1 MAWQEREH
9 DVTTSKR
16 VRKRRKR
23 QKQDNRHNKNN
34 SLDLKYEM
42 KGHLFFGH
50 FHLLLLQSYHPSG
63 NLHASV
69 LSHAKTIL
77 QGTLE
82 GGRRRSGQRK
92 CWTDNIKERTSMPMP
107 ELLTRASCR
116 KFWKRISAESSLMFT
131 RRANGA
137 KDWTELNRNG
147 QGTELNWTDLKQTDK
162 NTTVMI
168 IIIQEIHKAP
178 TLWLKALNN
187 TD

>member
-63 NLHASV
+63 NLHASG

-77 QGTLE
+77 QGILE
-82 GGRRRSGQRK
+82 GGRRRGRQKK
-92 CWTDNIKERTSMPMP
+92 CWMDNIKERTSMPMP
-107 ELLTRASCR
+107 ELLSRASCR
-116 KFWKRISAESSLMFT
+116 KDWNGIFPFTDCWCLCVADLSVRARVTANRRDLSKRKGYVI
-131 RRANGA
+131 
-137 KDWTELNRNG
+137 
-147 QGTELNWTDLKQTDK
+147 
-162 NTTVMI
+162 
-168 IIIQEIHKAP
+168 
-178 TLWLKALNN
+178 NN
-187 TD
+187 